1 MLYGFGNPDP
11 GLGQSQKY
19 GRVKRVNGI
28 QTLPLFI
35 TGSPTPFQVSYKISI
50 RISFKILIDKSMA

>member
-11 GLGQSQKY
+11 GLRQSQKY

-28 QTLPLFI
+28 PTLPLFI
-35 TGSPTPFQVSYKISI
+35 TGSPTIIQI
-50 RISFKILIDKSMA
+50 